1 MDQATTVPAAGADET
16 MINSYGDPIPRR
28 LVQEK
33 YRQEDR
39 LVRQLIQEAEDTRG
53 LIALFKAKSMDDVHQ
68 FMDILRVTYNVL
80 KGGRRG
86 GTRLESFDGLM
97 RVEIS
102 TADSMTF
109 GPELQVAKDL
119 IDECI
124 QEWSAGADE
133 KIKVIVN
140 DAFRV
145 GKDRTIQVDRVLALR
160 RLDIADEK
168 WLLAMN
174 AIADALRPLSS
185 RSYIRFYKRDN
196 PEDRFEQIVLDM
208 SRV

>member
-1 MDQATTVPAAGADET
+1 MDQVTTVPAARADET

-28 LVQEK
+28 LVAEK
-33 YRQEDR
+33 YRLEDR
-39 LVRQLIQEAEDTRG
+39 VVRQLIQEAEDTRG
-53 LIALFKAKSMDDVHQ
+53 LIALFKTKSMDDVLQ
-68 FMDILRVTYNVL
+68 FMETLRAIYRVR
-80 KGGRRG
+80 KGGLRG
-86 GTRLESFDGLM
+86 GTKLESYDGLM

-109 GPELQVAKDL
+109 GPELQIAKRL

-124 QEWSAGADE
+124 REWSAGADE
-133 KIKVIVN
+133 KIQVIVN

-174 AIADALRPLSS
+174 AIASALRPLSS

-196 PEDRFEQIVLDM
+196 PEARFEQIVLDM